1 MEIAPS
7 ISPVVHLLNDSGGE
21 MKHVIALALAFALV
35 ASAFA
40 APPPQD
46 TTARSSTGTRKKATA
61 KSSAP
66 SVSTQLSEM
75 KRAIDAQQGQ
85 ILQLMNQV
93 QSRDAVIQQLQQQVG
108 QVQSAASQAAQK
120 ADTAASQSAQEQQDV
135 AAVRTDVTDL
145 KQNATNAALSL
156 QETQKNIQSSLESPL
171 AIHYKGI
178 TITPVGFL
186 AAETVWRQHAL
197 GSDVNTPFNSITFPG
212 AAQNNLSEF
221 FGSGRQSRIGM
232 LAEGKL
238 NSAKLSGYYEADFL
252 SAGVT
257 SNNNESNSYSLRQRQ
272 AWAQAAL
279 NSGWTFTGG
288 QMWSLV
294 TETKKGLENRSE
306 ALPMT
311 IDPQYN
317 VGFSWARQY
326 GFRVTKNLG
335 KKAFVGFSVENAQA
349 TLGGHGSSS
358 NFILGSQGAG
368 GGLYNATTN
377 YSFNPTPDFVGKLA
391 FEPGWGHFEVFG
403 VVSDFRDRI
412 YPLGA
417 ATKPSAAGAFNNSA
431 WDGGIGANIRGTIA
445 KKVDIGV
452 HFLGGNGI
460 GRYGT
465 AGLVDVVARPDG
477 VLIPVRNY
485 QALGT
490 VEWHSKK
497 LDVYLNAGAEYEDRA
512 AFVNSAGKGV
522 GYGSPLFNN
531 SGCGTETP
539 PAATTTTVT
548 TPTGTT
554 TIPVPGAVG
563 TPLTNGF
570 NPGGLSNCNSDT
582 RDIIEGTIGF
592 WYRFYNG
599 PKGRIQ
605 WGPQYSYI
613 DRNVWRGVGGTPNAT
628 ENMFFTSFRYYLP

>member
-1 MEIAPS
+1 
-7 ISPVVHLLNDSGGE
+7 
-21 MKHVIALALAFALV
+21 
-35 ASAFA
+35 
-40 APPPQD
+40 
-46 TTARSSTGTRKKATA
+46 
-61 KSSAP
+61 
-66 SVSTQLSEM
+66 
-75 KRAIDAQQGQ
+75 
-85 ILQLMNQV
+85 MNQV

-108 QVQSAASQAAQK
+108 QAQSAASQAAQK
-120 ADTAASQSAQEQQDV
+120 ADTAASQSAQQQQDV
-135 AAVRTDVTDL
+135 SAVRTDVTDL

-197 GSDVNTPFNSITFPG
+197 ASDINTPFNSITFPG
-212 AAQNNLSEF
+212 AAQSNLSEF

-232 LAEGKL
+232 LGEGKL
-238 NSAKLSGYYEADFL
+238 NSAKVSGYYEADFL

-257 SNNNESNSYSLRQRQ
+257 SNNNESNSYTLRQRQ

-294 TETKKGLENRSE
+294 TETRKGLENRQE

-326 GFRVTKNLG
+326 GFRVTKNFG
-335 KKAFVGFSVENAQA
+335 KKAFVGFSVEDAQA
-349 TLGGHGSSS
+349 TLGGHGSTT
-358 NFILGSQGAG
+358 NFVLGSQGAG
-368 GGLYNATTN
+368 GGLYNGTAN
-377 YSFNPTPDFVGKLA
+377 YSFNPTPDFVGKIA
-391 FEPGWGHFEVFG
+391 FEPGWGHYEIFG
-403 VVSDFRDRI
+403 VVTDFRDRI

-417 ATKPSAAGAFNNSA
+417 AVKPSAAGAFNNSTFS
-431 WDGGIGANIRGTIA
+431 GGIGANIRGTIA

-452 HFLGGNGI
+452 HFLGGDGI

-477 VLIPVRNY
+477 VLVPVRNY

-490 VEWHSKK
+490 LEWHSKK
-497 LDVYLNAGAEYEDRA
+497 LDVYTNVGAEYEDRL

-539 PAATTTTVT
+539 PAATTVTVT
-548 TPTGTT
+548 TPTGTA
-554 TIPVPGAVG
+554 TIPVPGSVG

-570 NPGGLSNCNSDT
+570 NPGGLSNCNGDT

-599 PKGRIQ
+599 PKGRVQ

-628 ENMFFTSFRYYLP
+628 ENMFLTSFRYYLP

>member
-1 MEIAPS
+1 
-7 ISPVVHLLNDSGGE
+7 
-21 MKHVIALALAFALV
+21 MKHAMALALAFALIGG
-35 ASAFA
+35 AFA
-40 APPPQD
+40 APAPQA
-46 TTARSSTGTRKKATA
+46 TTAGSSTSTRKKAVA

-66 SVSTQLSEM
+66 SVSNQLSEM
-75 KRAIDAQQGQ
+75 KRAIDAQQQQ
-85 ILQLMNQV
+85 ILQLMNQL
-93 QSRDAVIQQLQQQVG
+93 QSRDAAIQQLQQQVG

-120 ADTAASQSAQEQQDV
+120 ADTAASQSAQQQQDV

-156 QETQKNIQSSLESPL
+156 QETQKNIKDTLESPL
-171 AIHYKGI
+171 AIHYKGV
-178 TITPVGFL
+178 TITPGGFL

-197 GSDVNTPFNSITFPG
+197 GSDINTPFNTITFPG
-212 AAQNNLSEF
+212 AAQSNMSEF
-221 FGSGRQSRIGM
+221 FGSGRQSRLSM
-232 LAEGKL
+232 LTEGKL
-238 NSAKLSGYYEADFL
+238 GSAKIGGYVEADFL
-252 SAGVT
+252 SAAVT

-294 TETKKGLENRSE
+294 TETKKGLDNRTE

-317 VGFSWARQY
+317 VGFSWARQF
-326 GFRVTKNLG
+326 GFRITKNLG
-335 KKAFVGFSVENAQA
+335 NKAFLGFSVEDSSA
-349 TLGGHGSSS
+349 TLGGHGASNNFVVGEQGTSS
-358 NFILGSQGAG
+358 
-368 GGLYNATTN
+368 GLYNPTAN
-377 YSFNPTPDFVGKLA
+377 YSFNPTPDFIGKLA
-391 FEPGWGHFEVFG
+391 FEPGWGHWEVFG
-403 VVSDFRDRI
+403 VISDFRDRI
-412 YPLGA
+412 YPLGT
-417 ATKPSAAGAFNNSA
+417 ATKPSAAGAFNNTA
-431 WDGGIGANIRGTIA
+431 WDGGIGANIRGTVA

-460 GRYGT
+460 GRYGSSQ
-465 AGLVDVVARPDG
+465 LVDVIARPDG

-490 VEWHSKK
+490 LEWHSKK
-497 LDVYLNAGAEYEDRA
+497 LDVYANVGGEYEDRVA
-512 AFVNSAGKGV
+512 YINSSGKGV

-539 PAATTTTVT
+539 PAATTTTVAT
-548 TPTGTT
+548 PPTSTSPTGGTA
-554 TIPVPGAVG
+554 TIPVPGSVG
-563 TPLTNGF
+563 TPLTGGF
-570 NPGGLSNCNSDT
+570 NPGGLSNCNGDT

-592 WYRFYNG
+592 WYRFYVG

-628 ENMFFTSFRYYLP
+628 ENMFLTSFRYYLP

>member
-1 MEIAPS
+1 
-7 ISPVVHLLNDSGGE
+7 
-21 MKHVIALALAFALV
+21 MKHGMVLALSFALV
-35 ASAFA
+35 VGAFA
-40 APPPQD
+40 APAPQN
-46 TTARSSTGTRKKATA
+46 TTAGSSSGTRKKAVA
-61 KSSAP
+61 KTSAA
-66 SVSTQLSEM
+66 SVSTQLGEM
-75 KRAIDAQQGQ
+75 KRAIEAQQQQ
-85 ILQLMNQV
+85 ILQLMNQL
-93 QSRDAVIQQLQQQVG
+93 QNRDAAIQQLQQQVG
-108 QVQSAASQAAQK
+108 QVQSAATQASQK
-120 ADTAASQSAQEQQDV
+120 ADTAASQSAQQQQDV

-156 QETQKNIQSSLESPL
+156 QETQKNIKDALESPL
-171 AIHYKGI
+171 ALHYKGI
-178 TITPVGFL
+178 TITPGGFL

-197 GSDVNTPFNSITFPG
+197 GADVNTPFNSITFPG
-212 AAQNNLSEF
+212 AAQSNLSEF
-221 FGSGRQSRIGM
+221 FGSGRQSRLSM

-238 NSAKLSGYYEADFL
+238 SSAKLTGYVEADFL

-272 AWAQAAL
+272 AWGQAAL

-335 KKAFVGFSVENAQA
+335 NKAFVGFSVEDSQA
-349 TLGGHGSSS
+349 TLGGHGSST
-358 NFILGSQGAG
+358 NFVLGSQGAS
-368 GGLYNATTN
+368 GGLYNPTAN
-377 YSFNPTPDFVGKLA
+377 YSFNPSPDFIGKLA
-391 FEPGWGHFEVFG
+391 FEPGWGHWEVFG
-403 VVSDFRDRI
+403 VISDFRDRI

-431 WDGGIGANIRGTIA
+431 FDGGIGANIRGTIA
-445 KKVDIGV
+445 KKVDIGI
-452 HFLGGNGI
+452 HFLGGNGV

-477 VLIPVRNY
+477 VLVPVRNY
-485 QALGT
+485 QALST
-490 VEWHSKK
+490 LEWHSKR
-497 LDVYLNAGAEYEDRA
+497 LDVYTNVGAEYEDRV
-512 AFVNSAGKGV
+512 AFVNSSGKGV

-539 PAATTTTVT
+539 PAATTVTVT
-548 TPTGTT
+548 TPTGTA
-554 TIPVPGAVG
+554 TIPVPGSVG

-570 NPGGLSNCNSDT
+570 NPGGLSNCNGDT

-592 WYRFYNG
+592 WYRFYAG

-628 ENMFFTSFRYYLP
+628 ENMFMTSFRYYLP